1 MSGGDRAESWSEY
14 LRRIEKADHRGILL
28 KYNRTVKSTE
38 IQSGVVR
45 LVSTDHKAERLLP
58 WKGIIRNKWKM
69 LTYVVGSQKKTLK
82 GAITRKRSF
91 LSGSQPLNGV

>member
-14 LRRIEKADHRGILL
+14 LRRIEKTNHRGILL

-45 LVSTDHKAERLLP
+45 LVSTDSIYTHAY
-58 WKGIIRNKWKM
+58 M
-69 LTYVVGSQKKTLK
+69 YVYMH
-82 GAITRKRSF
+82 AYI
-91 LSGSQPLNGV
+91 

>member
-14 LRRIEKADHRGILL
+14 LRRIEKADHRGILF

-69 LTYVVGSQKKTLK
+69 LTYVVGSQEKKLQK
-82 GAITRKRSF
+82 E
-91 LSGSQPLNGV
+91 LSPEKDPSSVAVSP

>member
-14 LRRIEKADHRGILL
+14 LRRIEKTNHRGILL

-69 LTYVVGSQKKTLK
+69 LTSVVGTQEKLQK
-82 GAITRKRSF
+82 
-91 LSGSQPLNGV
+91 Q